1 MNEYVNST
9 ASGAGIGLTADEKA
23 VLGEFCNVLY
33 KETLEWLN
41 EEWDLCPLLNR
52 LQNSDELYPRESSAK
67 LASRS
72 ANGLTDDGSSSQTHT
87 LILQFNIYGFM
98 D

>member
-9 ASGAGIGLTADEKA
+9 ASGSGIGLTADEKA
-23 VLGEFCNVLY
+23 VLGEFCNVLS

-67 LASRS
+67 FAYRS
-72 ANGLTDDGSSSQTHT
+72 ANGLTNDGSSSQTHT